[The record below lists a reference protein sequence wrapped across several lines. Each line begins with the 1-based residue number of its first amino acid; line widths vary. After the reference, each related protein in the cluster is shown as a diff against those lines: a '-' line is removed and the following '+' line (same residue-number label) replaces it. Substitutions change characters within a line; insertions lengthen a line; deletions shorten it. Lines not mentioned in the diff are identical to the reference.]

1 MLYQLSYAGP
11 STVVTDNTQMHAD
24 YSSEE
29 LHILQLRSR
38 DSDFTIASRAKVSA
52 V

>member
-11 STVVTDNTQMHAD
+11 STAVTDNTQMHEE

-29 LHILQLRSR
+29 HHMLKLRPG
-38 DSDFTIASRAKVSA
+38 DPGFIIASRAKVSA